1 MVIKNVMT
9 VGGGTGSYTVLSGLK
24 DLKNVSL
31 TALVSMADDV
41 GSTGVLRDELG
52 VLPPG
57 DVRQCLVA
65 LSEHSDKVR
74 KLMNYRF
81 QNGALSGH
89 SFGNIFLAALEKVTG
104 DFALGVEIASEI
116 LKIKG
121 KVVPIT
127 KDKADLLVE
136 LSNGKIINGENAI
149 QNTNVQRNGIKK
161 IFYKNKISLSEH
173 AKVAILNAD
182 AIILGPG
189 NYYCSIVPNL
199 IIGGFKE
206 AINKSRA
213 KIIFPVN
220 LTNKLGHTAGWRVSD
235 YVRDIEERIGKKID
249 IILVNNKKPNPA
261 QIKAY
266 ESEEGKGALVLD
278 DLEEKR
284 VVRAPLL
291 SLRVVIRNKKE
302 TFQVSRRNQTACL
315 SKQGKIYK
323 RILYFLGKDQMG
335 FPQFF
340 YC

>member
-1 MVIKNVMT
+1 MKNIVT
-9 VGGGTGSYTVLSGLK
+9 IGGGTGSYTVLSGLK
-24 DLKNVSL
+24 NIPNISIS
-31 TALVSMADDV
+31 AIVSMADDG

-302 TFQVSRRNQTACL
+302 TFQVSRGYIRHDPAKLTNSIKTIIE
-315 SKQGKIYK
+315 KN
-323 RILYFLGKDQMG
+323 
-335 FPQFF
+335 
-340 YC
+340 